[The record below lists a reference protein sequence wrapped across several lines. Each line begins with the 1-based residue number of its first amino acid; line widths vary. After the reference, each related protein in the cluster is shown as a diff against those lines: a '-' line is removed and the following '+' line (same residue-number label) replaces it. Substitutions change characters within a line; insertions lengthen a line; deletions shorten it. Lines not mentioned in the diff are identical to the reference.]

1 MQVTIEFSTKM
12 FSRVLHDGATPYDWE
27 AVIECDTE
35 PAMGSCWDGET
46 FIAPPPPPEPTNAPV
61 LPKAVSP
68 VEFKLLFTAPERIA
82 IKTSVDPVIQDFFE
96 IVNDPRL
103 THVNLSLQSTQ
114 DALGYLALQGV
125 IAESRIAEIL
135 QGEIL

>member
-1 MQVTIEFSTKM
+1 M
-12 FSRVLHDGATPYDWE
+12 
-27 AVIECDTE
+27 
-35 PAMGSCWDGET
+35 
-46 FIAPPPPPEPTNAPV
+46 
-61 LPKAVSP
+61 
-68 VEFKLLFTAPERIA
+68 LFTAPERIA